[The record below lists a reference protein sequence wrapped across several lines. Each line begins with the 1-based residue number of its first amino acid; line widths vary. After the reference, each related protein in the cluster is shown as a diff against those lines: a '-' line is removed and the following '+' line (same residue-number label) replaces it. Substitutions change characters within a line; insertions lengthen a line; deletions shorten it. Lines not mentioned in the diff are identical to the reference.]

1 MSTEYDPENIFA
13 KIIDGKVPCFKVFES
28 KASLAFL
35 DAFPMVEGHTLLVPK
50 LKGYKEFIDMP
61 PAKAS
66 EFLRDLQKVAS
77 AIKEAT
83 GATGVNIWQNGGED
97 AGQAVFHPH
106 FHIVPRTK
114 DDGLHK
120 YPPSA
125 KEMMSAEKADPMV
138 EKIVKALDPPKP
150 LKKATFGKVSSIN
163 PDSKGLN
170 LNMKVL
176 EEPKEVESKGGKF
189 FEALCGD
196 ASGTV
201 VLSLRENQKADIG
214 DGSVVIVRNAA
225 VKMVQ
230 GHIRLAVDK
239 WGKVEKSE
247 EPIEEDVDKE
257 ASKNIS
263 STEYE
268 LVPH

>member
-1 MSTEYDPENIFA
+1 MSEYDPENIFA

-35 DAFPMVEGHTLLVPK
+35 DAFPMVEGHTLIIPK

-77 AIKEAT
+77 AVKKAT
-83 GATGVNIWQNGGED
+83 GATAINIWQNNGVD
-97 AGQAVFHPH
+97 AGQTVDHPH

-120 YPPSA
+120 YPASA
-125 KEMMSAEKADPMV
+125 KDMISAEKADPMV
-138 EKIVKALDPPKP
+138 KKLVEVLNPPKP
-150 LKKATFGKVSSIN
+150 LMKATFGKVSSIN
-163 PDSKGLN
+163 PDSKGMN
-170 LNMKVL
+170 LKMKVL
-176 EEPKEVESKGGKF
+176 EAPTEVESKGGKF
-189 FEALCGD
+189 FEVRCGD

-201 VLSLRENQKADIG
+201 ILSLRDTQKADIG
-214 DGSVVIVRNAA
+214 VDSVVIVRNAG
-225 VKMVQ
+225 VKMVA
-230 GHIRLAVDK
+230 GHIRVAVDK
-239 WGKVEKSE
+239 WGKVEKSDE
-247 EPIEEDVDKE
+247 EVEGEVNKEE
-257 ASKNIS
+257 SKNVS
-263 STEYE
+263 NTEYE